1 MRIAGI
7 IAEYNPLH
15 NGHLRLFQKVRE
27 ELSEQTPIVVIMSG
41 VFVQR
46 GIPSLTDRESRVC
59 ALLCN
64 GADLV
69 FELPFTFATGSAD
82 RFAHGGVSSLLQSG
96 VITDLYFGAEHPSL
110 SDLSLI
116 AEKDF
121 ESDPV
126 FSEKLEQ
133 LQKDGLPYAAA
144 WQEAAGAVLEGLSGE
159 TSPMTVEDFKN
170 IIRKPNNILAV
181 SYLRELHRAGSSIVP
196 HLVCR
201 EGSYHE
207 EELSEN
213 EYPSATALRKTIL
226 DRYRSL
232 EKGDFIRSL
241 SDLLPYV
248 PTQMLA
254 EMLHLWNQDT
264 IPMGEKELLSYAL
277 PLLRSAS
284 SEQLQAVAHVGPQL
298 SGHLRSSVRS
308 MHFDPNEDLSETFRK
323 AVETR
328 CFSYTRILRGISS
341 LCVGQT
347 QDDLSELSDPL
358 YLRLLGFS
366 EKGRSV
372 LSSMRKASDLPILSR
387 ASDANHYRKDQKFT
401 RMNELD
407 RLSHDLWTSIA
418 RNTFEEDFKREVI
431 QYKRNK
437 LYR

>member
-15 NGHLRLFQKVRE
+15 NGHLRLFQKIRE
-27 ELSEQTPIVVIMSG
+27 ELSDKTPIVVIMSG
-41 VFVQR
+41 EFVQR
-46 GIPSLTDRESRVC
+46 GIPSIIDRESRVC
-59 ALLCN
+59 ALLCC

-82 RFAHGGVSSLLQSG
+82 RFAHGGVQSLLQSG

-133 LQKDGLPYAAA
+133 FQKDGLPYAAA
-144 WQEAAGAVLEGLSGE
+144 WQEAANAVIEGLPEGSFPL
-159 TSPMTVEDFKN
+159 TSEEFGS
-170 IIRKPNNILAV
+170 IIRQPNNILAI
-181 SYLRELHRAGSSIVP
+181 SYLRELHRSGSNVVP

-213 EYPSATALRKTIL
+213 EFPSATAIRKTIL
-226 DRYRSL
+226 ERYNDL

-241 SDLLPYV
+241 GDLLPYV
-248 PTQMLA
+248 PSEMLA

-264 IPMGEKELLSYAL
+264 IPMGEKHLLSHCL
-277 PLLRSAS
+277 PILRSCS
-284 SEQLQAVAHVGPQL
+284 SEQLSSTAHMGPQL
-298 SGHLRSSVRS
+298 AGHLKSSVRS
-308 MHFDPNEDLSETFRK
+308 MHYDPKQDLPETFRK
-323 AVETR
+323 AVETK
-328 CFSYTRILRGISS
+328 CFSYTRILRSLSS
-341 LCVGQT
+341 LSVGQT
-347 QDDLSELSDPL
+347 QEDLQKLTDPK

-366 EKGRSV
+366 EKGRGV
-372 LSSMRKASDLPILSR
+372 LKSMRESSALPILSR
-387 ASDANHYRKDQKFT
+387 ASDAKHFGKDPEFA

-407 RLSHDLWTSIA
+407 RLSHDLWTTIA
-418 RNTFEEDFKREVI
+418 RGTFEEDFKREVI
-431 QYKRNK
+431 QFKRNK